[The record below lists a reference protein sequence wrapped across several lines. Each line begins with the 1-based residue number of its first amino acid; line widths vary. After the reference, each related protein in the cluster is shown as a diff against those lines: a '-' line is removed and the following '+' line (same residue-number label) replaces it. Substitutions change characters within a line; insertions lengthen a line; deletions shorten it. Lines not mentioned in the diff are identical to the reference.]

1 MSSAADVGS
10 KRSRV
15 SLGALKP
22 LAPYALAHRGRIGLA
37 LIALTVA
44 SAATLV
50 VPIAVRRM
58 IDFGFSDSNAGL
70 IRAYFLAMIGVVA
83 VLALASGARY
93 YLVMTLGERVVADL
107 RADLFGHL
115 TRLDPSFFDAEKT
128 GDIASR
134 LSADT
139 TQLKATFGSS
149 ASLALRNLFLF
160 VGAMTMMV
168 VTSPKLSAFVL
179 AAIPIIVLP
188 LYAAGRSVRERSR
201 RAQDRLADAT
211 AFATESLSAVRV
223 MQSFLAERFTASRY
237 REAAFGA
244 YEAAR
249 TMTQAR
255 AIVTAAAIFLA
266 FGSVVVVLWLGA
278 QEVIA
283 RKMTGGTLSQFV
295 LFAVFGAGALGQLS
309 EVWNEVSQAAGAAGR
324 IGEIMAVKPRI
335 VAPPQP
341 LRLAKPVRGEFA
353 FQNVCFA
360 YPGREDDAVL
370 RDVSFRIAPGETV
383 AIVGP
388 SGAGKSTLF
397 QLALRFYD
405 PASGAVTLDGVDV
418 SKLDPADLRAEIAL
432 VPQDA
437 FIFGATVAD
446 NIAYGAPGATR
457 EAVVAAAQ
465 QAAADGFIS
474 NLPRGYDTQLGERG
488 VTLSGGERQRIAIAR
503 AILKN
508 APVLLLDEATSA
520 LDAENETLVQGALET
535 LMKGRSTLVIAH
547 RLATIVNADR
557 IFVIEAGRL
566 VEEGSHAS
574 LMAAN
579 GLYARLARL
588 QFETGAAALTAV
600 ARPVG
605 AVWRARIRLDSWASA
620 TYLRAF
626 GLRHAGSR
634 RRGFGADRA
643 FSRGWAP
650 KPVTTQSRS
659 WS

>member
-1 MSSAADVGS
+1 MSSADAGS
-10 KRSRV
+10 KRPRV

-22 LAPYALAHRGRIGLA
+22 LAPYAFAHRTRIVLA
-37 LIALTVA
+37 LIALAIA

-58 IDFGFSDSNAGL
+58 IDFGFSDANVGL

-93 YLVMTLGERVVADL
+93 YLVMTLGEQVVADL
-107 RADLFGHL
+107 RADLFSHL

-160 VGAMTMMV
+160 IGATAMMV

-223 MQSFLAERFTASRY
+223 MQSFLAEKFTAGRY

-249 TMTQAR
+249 AMTQAR

-283 RKMTGGTLSQFV
+283 GSMTGGALSQFV

-309 EVWNEVSQAAGAAGR
+309 EVWNEVSQATGAAGR
-324 IGEIMAVKPRI
+324 IGEIIAVRPRI
-335 VAPPQP
+335 VAPAQP
-341 LRLAKPVRGEFA
+341 MKLAKPVRGELA
-353 FQNVCFA
+353 FHEVSFA
-360 YPGREDDAVL
+360 YPGREGGAVL
-370 RDVSFRIAPGETV
+370 RDVRFRVAPGETV

-405 PASGAVTLDGVDV
+405 PGSGAVMLDGVDV

-446 NIAYGAPGATR
+446 NIAYGARGVTR
-457 EAVVAAAQ
+457 EAVVAAAK

-474 NLPRGYDTQLGERG
+474 AMPQGYDTALGERG

-520 LDAENETLVQGALET
+520 LDAESETLVQGALET

-557 IFVIEAGRL
+557 ILVIEAGRVL
-566 VEEGSHAS
+566 EEGSHAS

-579 GLYARLARL
+579 GLYSRLARL
-588 QFETGAAALTAV
+588 QFETGAAALTA
-600 ARPVG
+600 
-605 AVWRARIRLDSWASA
+605 A
-620 TYLRAF
+620 TEAAL
-626 GLRHAGSR
+626 
-634 RRGFGADRA
+634 
-643 FSRGWAP
+643 
-650 KPVTTQSRS
+650 
-659 WS
+659 

>member
-15 SLGALKP
+15 SLGALRP
-22 LAPYALAHRGRIGLA
+22 LAPYALAHRGRIALA
-37 LIALTVA
+37 LIALIIA

-83 VLALASGARY
+83 ALALASGARY

-107 RADLFGHL
+107 RADLFSHL

-160 VGAMTMMV
+160 VGAITMMV
-168 VTSPKLSAFVL
+168 FTSPKLSAFVL

-223 MQSFLAERFTASRY
+223 MQSFLAEKFTAGRY

-255 AIVTAAAIFLA
+255 AIVTAAALFLA

-278 QEVIA
+278 QEVVA
-283 RKMTGGTLSQFV
+283 GKMTGGTLSQFV

-324 IGEIMAVKPRI
+324 IGEIMAVEPRI
-335 VAPPQP
+335 VAPAQP
-341 LRLAKPVRGEFA
+341 VRLAKPVHGELA
-353 FQNVCFA
+353 FDDVCFA
-360 YPGREDDAVL
+360 YPGRHDDSVL
-370 RDVSFRIAPGETV
+370 RDVSFRVAPGETV

-405 PASGAVTLDGVDV
+405 PGSGSVMLDGVDI

-457 EAVVAAAQ
+457 EAVVAAAK

-474 NLPRGYDTQLGERG
+474 TMPQGYDTPLGERG

-520 LDAENETLVQGALET
+520 LDAESETLVQGALET

-557 IFVIEAGRL
+557 ILVVEAGRV

-579 GLYARLARL
+579 GLYSRLARL
-588 QFETGAAALTAV
+588 QFETGAAALTA
-600 ARPVG
+600 A
-605 AVWRARIRLDSWASA
+605 AEAAL
-620 TYLRAF
+620 
-626 GLRHAGSR
+626 
-634 RRGFGADRA
+634 
-643 FSRGWAP
+643 
-650 KPVTTQSRS
+650 
-659 WS
+659 

>member
-1 MSSAADVGS
+1 MPSAADVGS
-10 KRSRV
+10 KRSRI
-15 SLGALKP
+15 SLGALRP
-22 LAPYALAHRGRIGLA
+22 LAPYAFAHRGRIALA

-107 RADLFGHL
+107 RVDLFSHL
-115 TRLDPSFFDAEKT
+115 TRLDPSFFDGEKT

-160 VGAMTMMV
+160 VGAITMMV

-211 AFATESLSAVRV
+211 AFATESLSAVRI
-223 MQSFLAERFTASRY
+223 MQSFLAEQFTARRY

-255 AIVTAAAIFLA
+255 AFVTAAALFLA

-278 QEVIA
+278 QEVVA

-309 EVWNEVSQAAGAAGR
+309 EVWNEVSQAVGAAGR
-324 IGEIMAVKPRI
+324 IGEIMAVEPRI
-335 VAPPQP
+335 VAPAQP
-341 LRLAKPVRGEFA
+341 VRLAKPVHGELA
-353 FQNVCFA
+353 FDDVCFA
-360 YPGREDDAVL
+360 YPGRHDDSVL
-370 RDVSFRIAPGETV
+370 RDVSFRVAPGETV

-405 PASGAVTLDGVDV
+405 PGSGSVMLDGVDI
-418 SKLDPADLRAEIAL
+418 SKLDPAGLRAEIAL

-457 EAVVAAAQ
+457 EAVVAAAK

-474 NLPRGYDTQLGERG
+474 AMPQGYDTPLGERG

-520 LDAENETLVQGALET
+520 LDAESETLVQGALET

-547 RLATIVNADR
+547 RLATIVSADR
-557 IFVIEAGRL
+557 ILVIEAGRV

-579 GLYARLARL
+579 GLYSRLARL

-600 ARPVG
+600 AE
-605 AVWRARIRLDSWASA
+605 AAL
-620 TYLRAF
+620 
-626 GLRHAGSR
+626 
-634 RRGFGADRA
+634 
-643 FSRGWAP
+643 
-650 KPVTTQSRS
+650 
-659 WS
+659 

>member
-15 SLGALKP
+15 SLGALRP
-22 LAPYALAHRGRIGLA
+22 LAPYALAHRGRIALA
-37 LIALTVA
+37 LIALIIA

-83 VLALASGARY
+83 ALALASGARY

-107 RADLFGHL
+107 RADLFSHL

-160 VGAMTMMV
+160 VGAITMMV
-168 VTSPKLSAFVL
+168 FTSPKLSAFVL

-201 RAQDRLADAT
+201 RAQDGLAEAT

-223 MQSFLAERFTASRY
+223 MQSFLAEKFTASRY

-249 TMTQAR
+249 AMTQAR

-283 RKMTGGTLSQFV
+283 GQMTGGVLSQFV

-324 IGEIMAVKPRI
+324 IGEIMAVRPRI
-335 VAPPQP
+335 VAPAQP
-341 LRLAKPVRGEFA
+341 MKLAKPVRGELA
-353 FQNVCFA
+353 FHDVCFA
-360 YPGREDDAVL
+360 YPGREGGAVL
-370 RDVSFRIAPGETV
+370 RDVNFRVAVGETV

-405 PASGAVTLDGVDV
+405 PGSGAVMLDGVDV

-446 NIAYGAPGATR
+446 NIAYGGPGVTR
-457 EAVVAAAQ
+457 EAVVAAAK

-474 NLPRGYDTQLGERG
+474 AMPQGYDTPLGERG

-520 LDAENETLVQGALET
+520 LDAESETLVQGALET

-557 IFVIEAGRL
+557 ILVIEAGRV
-566 VEEGSHAS
+566 VEEGSHAA

-579 GLYARLARL
+579 GLYSRLARL
-588 QFETGAAALTAV
+588 QFETGAAALT
-600 ARPVG
+600 G
-605 AVWRARIRLDSWASA
+605 ATEAAL
-620 TYLRAF
+620 
-626 GLRHAGSR
+626 
-634 RRGFGADRA
+634 
-643 FSRGWAP
+643 
-650 KPVTTQSRS
+650 
-659 WS
+659 

>member
-1 MSSAADVGS
+1 MSSADTGS

-15 SLGALKP
+15 SLSALKP
-22 LAPYALAHRGRIGLA
+22 LAPYALAHRGRIALA
-37 LIALTVA
+37 LIALAIA

-58 IDFGFSDSNAGL
+58 IDFGFSDANAGL

-107 RADLFGHL
+107 RADLFSHL
-115 TRLDPSFFDAEKT
+115 TQLDPSFFDAEKT

-160 VGAMTMMV
+160 VGAITMMV
-168 VTSPKLSAFVL
+168 FTSPKLSAFVL
-179 AAIPIIVLP
+179 AAIPVIVLP

-223 MQSFLAERFTASRY
+223 MQSFLAEKFTASRY

-249 TMTQAR
+249 AMTQAR

-283 RKMTGGTLSQFV
+283 GSMTGGALSQFV

-324 IGEIMAVKPRI
+324 IGEIMAVQPRI
-335 VAPPQP
+335 VAPAQP
-341 LRLAKPVRGEFA
+341 MKLAKPVRGELA
-353 FQNVCFA
+353 FHDVCFA
-360 YPGREDDAVL
+360 YPGREGGPVL
-370 RDVSFRIAPGETV
+370 RDVSFRVAPGETV

-397 QLALRFYD
+397 QLGLRFYD
-405 PASGAVTLDGVDV
+405 PRSGSVMLDGVDI
-418 SKLDPADLRAEIAL
+418 SKLDPATLRAEIAV

-437 FIFGATVAD
+437 FIFGASVAD
-446 NIAYGAPGATR
+446 NIAYGAPGATN
-457 EAVVAAAQ
+457 EALVAAAK

-474 NLPRGYDTQLGERG
+474 AMPQGYDTPLGERG

-520 LDAENETLVQGALET
+520 LDAESETLVQGALET

-557 IFVIEAGRL
+557 ILVIEAGRV
-566 VEEGSHAS
+566 VEEGSHTS

-579 GLYARLARL
+579 GLYSRLARL
-588 QFETGAAALTAV
+588 QFETGAAALTA
-600 ARPVG
+600 
-605 AVWRARIRLDSWASA
+605 A
-620 TYLRAF
+620 TEAAL
-626 GLRHAGSR
+626 
-634 RRGFGADRA
+634 
-643 FSRGWAP
+643 
-650 KPVTTQSRS
+650 
-659 WS
+659 

>member
-1 MSSAADVGS
+1 MSSAANGA
-10 KRSRV
+10 KRSRS
-15 SLGALKP
+15 SLGALRP
-22 LAPYALAHRGRIGLA
+22 LAPYALKHRTRIVLA
-37 LIALTVA
+37 LIALSVA
-44 SAATLV
+44 SGATLV
-50 VPIAVRRM
+50 VPVAVRRM
-58 IDFGFSDSNAGL
+58 IDFGFSASNAGI

-93 YLVMTLGERVVADL
+93 YLVMTLGEGVVADL
-107 RADLFGHL
+107 RADLFTHL
-115 TRLDPSFFDAEKT
+115 TSLDASFFDTEKT

-160 VGAMTMMV
+160 VGAITMMV

-179 AAIPIIVLP
+179 AAIPLIVLP

-223 MQSFLAERFTASRY
+223 MQSFLAERFTAGRY
-237 REAAFGA
+237 RDAAFGA

-249 TMTQAR
+249 AMTQAR
-255 AIVTAAAIFLA
+255 AFVTAAALFLA
-266 FGSVVVVLWLGA
+266 FGSVVLVLWLGA
-278 QEVIA
+278 REVIA
-283 RKMTGGTLSQFV
+283 HRMTGGALSQFV

-335 VAPPQP
+335 VAPAQP
-341 LRLAKPVRGEFA
+341 IRLAKPARGELA
-353 FQNVCFA
+353 FRDVSFA
-360 YPGREDDAVL
+360 YPGREDGQVL
-370 RDVSFRIAPGETV
+370 SEVNFRVAPDEVV

-405 PASGAVTLDGVDV
+405 PVSGAVTLDGVDIA
-418 SKLDPADLRAEIAL
+418 KLDPADLRAQIAL

-437 FIFGATVAD
+437 FIFGASVAD
-446 NIAYGAPGATR
+446 NIAYGAPGAAR
-457 EAVVAAAQ
+457 EAVVAAAR

-474 NLPRGYDTQLGERG
+474 ALPQGYDTPLGERG
-488 VTLSGGERQRIAIAR
+488 ATLSGGERQRIAIAR

-520 LDAENETLVQGALET
+520 LDAESETLVQGALDT
-535 LMKGRSTLVIAH
+535 LMQGRSTLVIAH

-557 IFVIEAGRL
+557 ILVIEAGRI

-588 QFETGAAALTAV
+588 QFETGAAALTAT
-600 ARPVG
+600 AE
-605 AVWRARIRLDSWASA
+605 AA
-620 TYLRAF
+620 
-626 GLRHAGSR
+626 
-634 RRGFGADRA
+634 
-643 FSRGWAP
+643 
-650 KPVTTQSRS
+650 Q
-659 WS
+659 

>member
-1 MSSAADVGS
+1 LGVPVDLDRLDLGEKGVRKAAHCLGVDRAMSFAADAGS
-10 KRSRV
+10 KKSRV
-15 SLGALKP
+15 SLAALRP
-22 LAPYALAHRGRIGLA
+22 LAPYAFAHRTRIVLA
-37 LIALTVA
+37 LIALTIA
-44 SAATLV
+44 SGATLV

-58 IDFGFSDSNAGL
+58 IDFGFSDANAGL

-93 YLVMTLGERVVADL
+93 YLVVTLGERVVAEL
-107 RADLFGHL
+107 RADLFSHL

-160 VGAMTMMV
+160 VGAITMMV
-168 VTSPKLSAFVL
+168 FTSPKLSAFVL
-179 AAIPIIVLP
+179 AAIPVIVLP

-201 RAQDRLADAT
+201 RAQDRLAEAT

-223 MQSFLAERFTASRY
+223 MQSFLAEKFTGGRY

-249 TMTQAR
+249 AMSQAR
-255 AIVTAAAIFLA
+255 ALVTAAALFLA

-283 RKMTGGTLSQFV
+283 HRMTGGALSQFV

-324 IGEIMAVKPRI
+324 IAEIMAVKPRV
-335 VAPPQP
+335 VAPAQP
-341 LRLAKPVRGEFA
+341 IKLAKPVRGDLA
-353 FQNVCFA
+353 FHNVSFA
-360 YPGREDDAVL
+360 YPGREDESVL
-370 RDVSFRIAPGETV
+370 RDVSLRVAPGETV

-405 PASGAVTLDGVDV
+405 PASGTVTLDGVDV
-418 SKLDPADLRAEIAL
+418 SRLDPASLRAEIAL

-437 FIFGATVAD
+437 FVFGATVAD

-457 EAVVAAAQ
+457 EAVVAAAK

-474 NLPRGYDTQLGERG
+474 ALPQGYDTPLGERG

-503 AILKN
+503 AILKD
-508 APVLLLDEATSA
+508 APSLLLDEATSA
-520 LDAENETLVQGALET
+520 LDAENETLVQRALET

-557 IFVIEAGRL
+557 ILVIEAGRL
-566 VEEGSHAS
+566 VEEGAHAS

-588 QFETGAAALTAV
+588 QFETGAAALTGV
-600 ARPVG
+600 AE
-605 AVWRARIRLDSWASA
+605 AA
-620 TYLRAF
+620 
-626 GLRHAGSR
+626 
-634 RRGFGADRA
+634 
-643 FSRGWAP
+643 
-650 KPVTTQSRS
+650 Q
-659 WS
+659 

>member
-115 TRLDPSFFDAEKT
+115 TRLEPSFFDAEKT

-237 REAAFGA
+237 RGAAFGA

-283 RKMTGGTLSQFV
+283 RKITGGTLSQFV

-353 FQNVCFA
+353 FQSVCFA

-405 PASGAVTLDGVDV
+405 PASGVVTLDGVDV

-457 EAVVAAAQ
+457 EAVIAAAQ

-588 QFETGAAALTAV
+588 QFETGAAALTA
-600 ARPVG
+600 
-605 AVWRARIRLDSWASA
+605 SA
-620 TYLRAF
+620 EA
-626 GLRHAGSR
+626 A
-634 RRGFGADRA
+634 
-643 FSRGWAP
+643 
-650 KPVTTQSRS
+650 Q
-659 WS
+659 

>member
-10 KRSRV
+10 KTSRS
-15 SLGALKP
+15 SLGALRP
-22 LAPYALAHRGRIGLA
+22 LAPYAFVHRTRIGLA
-37 LIALTVA
+37 LTALVIA

-58 IDFGFSDSNAGL
+58 IDFGFSADNAGL
-70 IRAYFLAMIGVVA
+70 IRVYFLAMIGVVA

-107 RADLFGHL
+107 RADLFTHL
-115 TRLDPSFFDAEKT
+115 TRLDPGFFDAEKT
-128 GDIASR
+128 GEIASR

-160 VGAMTMMV
+160 VGAIAMMV

-179 AAIPIIVLP
+179 AAIPVIVLP
-188 LYAAGRSVRERSR
+188 LYAAGRSVRQRSR
-201 RAQDRLADAT
+201 RAQDRLAEAT
-211 AFATESLSAVRV
+211 AFATESLTAVRI
-223 MQSFLAERFTASRY
+223 MQSFVAESFTAGRY
-237 REAAFGA
+237 REAAYGA

-249 TMTQAR
+249 AMSEAR
-255 AIVTAAAIFLA
+255 AYVTAAALFLA

-278 QEVIA
+278 QDVIA
-283 RKMTGGTLSQFV
+283 HRMTGGALSQFV

-309 EVWNEVSQAAGAAGR
+309 EVWNEVSQAAGAAAR

-335 VAPPQP
+335 IAPPKP
-341 LRLAKPVRGEFA
+341 AVLIRPVRGELA
-353 FQNVCFA
+353 FRNVSFA

-370 RDVSFRIAPGETV
+370 RDVSFRAAPGEVV

-405 PASGAVTLDGVDV
+405 PSSGAVALDGVDI
-418 SKLDPADLRAEIAL
+418 STLNPADLRAEIAL

-437 FIFGATVAD
+437 FIFGASVAD
-446 NIAYGAPGATR
+446 NIAYGAPGASR
-457 EAVVAAAQ
+457 EAVVAAAR
-465 QAAADGFIS
+465 QAAADGFIAA
-474 NLPRGYDTQLGERG
+474 LPEGYDTQLGERG

-503 AILKN
+503 AILKD

-520 LDAENETLVQGALET
+520 LDAESETLVQGALEA
-535 LMKGRSTLVIAH
+535 LMKGRTTLVIAH
-547 RLATIVNADR
+547 RLATIVNAHR
-557 IFVIEAGRL
+557 ILVIEAGCV
-566 VEEGSHAS
+566 VEEGTHAS
-574 LMAAN
+574 LMAAG

-600 ARPVG
+600 AE
-605 AVWRARIRLDSWASA
+605 AA
-620 TYLRAF
+620 
-626 GLRHAGSR
+626 
-634 RRGFGADRA
+634 
-643 FSRGWAP
+643 
-650 KPVTTQSRS
+650 Q
-659 WS
+659 

>member
-1 MSSAADVGS
+1 MSSAADAGS

-22 LAPYALAHRGRIGLA
+22 LAPYALAHRGRIVLA
-37 LIALTVA
+37 LIALAIA

-107 RADLFGHL
+107 RADLFSHL
-115 TRLDPSFFDAEKT
+115 TRLDPSFFDGEKT

-160 VGAMTMMV
+160 VGAITMMV
-168 VTSPKLSAFVL
+168 FTSPKLSAFVL

-237 REAAFGA
+237 RDAAFGA

-249 TMTQAR
+249 AMSQAR
-255 AIVTAAAIFLA
+255 ALVTAAALFLA

-283 RKMTGGTLSQFV
+283 HQMTGGALSQFV

-324 IGEIMAVKPRI
+324 IGEIMAVQPRI
-335 VAPPQP
+335 VAPAQP
-341 LRLAKPVRGEFA
+341 MKLAKPVRGELA
-353 FQNVCFA
+353 FHDVGFA
-360 YPGREDDAVL
+360 YPGREDGAVL
-370 RDVSFRIAPGETV
+370 RDVGFRVAPGETV

-405 PASGAVTLDGVDV
+405 PGSGSVMLDGVDIAR
-418 SKLDPADLRAEIAL
+418 LDPVDLRAEIAL

-457 EAVVAAAQ
+457 EAVVAAAK

-474 NLPRGYDTQLGERG
+474 ALPQGYDTPLGERG

-520 LDAENETLVQGALET
+520 LDAESETLVQGALET

-547 RLATIVNADR
+547 RLATIVNAHR
-557 IFVIEAGRL
+557 ILVIEAGCV
-566 VEEGSHAS
+566 VEEGSHVS

-588 QFETGAAALTAV
+588 QFETGAAALTA
-600 ARPVG
+600 A
-605 AVWRARIRLDSWASA
+605 AEAA
-620 TYLRAF
+620 
-626 GLRHAGSR
+626 
-634 RRGFGADRA
+634 
-643 FSRGWAP
+643 
-650 KPVTTQSRS
+650 Q
-659 WS
+659 

>member
-1 MSSAADVGS
+1 MSSADAGA

-15 SLGALKP
+15 SLGALKA
-22 LAPYALAHRGRIGLA
+22 LAPYALAHRGRIALA
-37 LIALTVA
+37 LIALTIA
-44 SAATLV
+44 SGATLV
-50 VPIAVRRM
+50 VPVAVRRM
-58 IDFGFSDSNAGL
+58 IDFGFSDANAGL

-93 YLVMTLGERVVADL
+93 YLVMTLGEGVVADL
-107 RADLFGHL
+107 RADLFTHL
-115 TRLDPSFFDAEKT
+115 TRLDASFFDAEKT

-160 VGAMTMMV
+160 VGAITMMV

-188 LYAAGRSVRERSR
+188 LYAAGRSVRQRSR
-201 RAQDRLADAT
+201 RAQDRLAEAT

-223 MQSFLAERFTASRY
+223 MQSFLAERFTAGRY
-237 REAAFGA
+237 RDAAFGA

-249 TMTQAR
+249 AMAQAR
-255 AIVTAAAIFLA
+255 ALVTAAALFLA

-278 QEVIA
+278 REVIA
-283 RKMTGGTLSQFV
+283 HRMTGGALSQFV

-335 VAPPQP
+335 VAPAAP
-341 LRLAKPVRGEFA
+341 LKLARPVRGEFA
-353 FQNVCFA
+353 FRNVSFA
-360 YPGREDDAVL
+360 YPNREDDVL
-370 RDVSFRIAPGETV
+370 SEVNFRVAPGEVV

-405 PASGAVTLDGVDV
+405 PASGAVTLDGVDIA
-418 SKLDPADLRAEIAL
+418 KLNPADLRAEIAL

-437 FIFGATVAD
+437 FIFGASVAD

-457 EAVVAAAQ
+457 EAVVAAAR

-474 NLPRGYDTQLGERG
+474 ALPQGYDTLLGERG
-488 VTLSGGERQRIAIAR
+488 ATLSGGERQRIAIAR
-503 AILKN
+503 ALLKN

-520 LDAENETLVQGALET
+520 LDAESETLVQGALET

-547 RLATIVNADR
+547 RLATIVNAHR
-557 IFVIEAGRL
+557 ILVIEAGRI

-588 QFETGAAALTAV
+588 QFETGAAALTAP
-600 ARPVG
+600 AE
-605 AVWRARIRLDSWASA
+605 AA
-620 TYLRAF
+620 
-626 GLRHAGSR
+626 
-634 RRGFGADRA
+634 
-643 FSRGWAP
+643 
-650 KPVTTQSRS
+650 Q
-659 WS
+659 

>member
-1 MSSAADVGS
+1 MSSAAAGS

-22 LAPYALAHRGRIGLA
+22 LAPYALGHRARIVLA
-37 LIALTVA
+37 LVALTVA

-50 VPIAVRRM
+50 VPVAVRRM
-58 IDFGFSDSNAGL
+58 IDFGFSDANAGL

-83 VLALASGARY
+83 MLALASGARY

-107 RADLFGHL
+107 RADLFTHL
-115 TRLDPSFFDAEKT
+115 TRLDPAFFDAEKT

-139 TQLKATFGSS
+139 TQLKATFGAS

-160 VGAMTMMV
+160 VGAITMMV

-179 AAIPIIVLP
+179 AAIPVIVLP

-201 RAQDRLADAT
+201 RAQDKLADAT

-223 MQSFLAERFTASRY
+223 MQSFLAERFTAGRY
-237 REAAFGA
+237 REAAFSA

-249 TMTQAR
+249 AMSQAR
-255 AIVTAAAIFLA
+255 ALVTAAAIFLA
-266 FGSVVVVLWLGA
+266 FGSVVFVLWLGA
-278 QEVIA
+278 REVIA
-283 RKMTGGTLSQFV
+283 HRMTGGALSQFV

-324 IGEIMAVKPRI
+324 IGEIMGVKPRI
-335 VAPPQP
+335 VAPAEPIK
-341 LRLAKPVRGEFA
+341 LARPVRGELA
-353 FQNVCFA
+353 FRNVSFA
-360 YPGREDDAVL
+360 YPGREDDPVL
-370 RDVSFRIAPGETV
+370 RNVSFRIAPGETI

-405 PASGAVTLDGVDV
+405 TGGGAVTLDGVDV
-418 SKLDPADLRAEIAL
+418 SRLDPASLRAEIAL

-437 FIFGATVAD
+437 FIFGASVAD
-446 NIAYGAPGATR
+446 NIGYGAPGATR
-457 EAVVAAAQ
+457 EAVVAAAR
-465 QAAADGFIS
+465 QAAADDFIS
-474 NLPRGYDTQLGERG
+474 ALPRGYDTLLGERG

-520 LDAENETLVQGALET
+520 LDAESETLVQGALET
-535 LMKGRSTLVIAH
+535 LMKGRTTLVIAH
-547 RLATIVNADR
+547 RLATIVNAHR
-557 IFVIEAGRL
+557 ILVIEAGRL
-566 VEEGSHAS
+566 VEEGDHAS

-588 QFETGAAALTAV
+588 QFETGAAALTA
-600 ARPVG
+600 A
-605 AVWRARIRLDSWASA
+605 AEAA
-620 TYLRAF
+620 
-626 GLRHAGSR
+626 
-634 RRGFGADRA
+634 
-643 FSRGWAP
+643 
-650 KPVTTQSRS
+650 Q
-659 WS
+659 

>member
-1 MSSAADVGS
+1 MSSTDTGS

-15 SLGALKP
+15 SLAALKP
-22 LAPYALAHRGRIGLA
+22 LAPYALAHRGRIVLA
-37 LIALTVA
+37 LIALALA

-107 RADLFGHL
+107 RADLFSHL
-115 TRLDPSFFDAEKT
+115 SRLDPSFFDAEKT

-160 VGAMTMMV
+160 VGAITMMV
-168 VTSPKLSAFVL
+168 FTSPKLSAFVL
-179 AAIPIIVLP
+179 AAIPVIVLP

-249 TMTQAR
+249 TMIQAR
-255 AIVTAAAIFLA
+255 AIVTAVAIFLA

-283 RKMTGGTLSQFV
+283 GSMTGGALSQFV

-324 IGEIMAVKPRI
+324 IGEIMAVQPRI

-341 LRLAKPVRGEFA
+341 LRLAKPVRGELA
-353 FQNVCFA
+353 FHDVRFA
-360 YPGREDDAVL
+360 YPGREDGSVL

-405 PASGAVTLDGVDV
+405 PGSGAVMLDGVDI
-418 SKLDPADLRAEIAL
+418 SKLDPVELRAEIAL

-457 EAVVAAAQ
+457 EAVVAAAKR
-465 QAAADGFIS
+465 AAADSFIS
-474 NLPRGYDTQLGERG
+474 AMPQGYDTALGERG

-520 LDAENETLVQGALET
+520 LDAESETLVQGALET

-547 RLATIVNADR
+547 RLATIVNAHR
-557 IFVIEAGRL
+557 ILVVEAGRV

-588 QFETGAAALTAV
+588 QFETGAAALTA
-600 ARPVG
+600 A
-605 AVWRARIRLDSWASA
+605 AEAA
-620 TYLRAF
+620 
-626 GLRHAGSR
+626 
-634 RRGFGADRA
+634 
-643 FSRGWAP
+643 
-650 KPVTTQSRS
+650 Q
-659 WS
+659 

>member
-1 MSSAADVGS
+1 MEPSASAAT
-10 KRSRV
+10 KPRAP
-15 SLGALKP
+15 LGALKP
-22 LAPYALAHRGRIGLA
+22 LLPYALRHRGRIALA
-37 LIALTVA
+37 LVALLVA
-44 SAATLV
+44 SAATLA
-50 VPIAVRRM
+50 VPFAVRRM
-58 IDFGFSDSNAGL
+58 IDYGFSEGRVGL
-70 IRAYFLAMIGVVA
+70 IHDYFIAMIGVVA
-83 VLALASGARY
+83 VLALASGSRF

-107 RADLFGHL
+107 RGDLFAHL
-115 TRLDPSFFDAEKT
+115 TRLDPSFFDQEKT
-128 GDIASR
+128 GEIVSR

-149 ASLALRNLFLF
+149 ASTALRNFFLF
-160 VGAMTMMV
+160 VGATAMMV
-168 VTSPKLSAFVL
+168 FTSPKLSAFVL
-179 AAIPIIVLP
+179 AAIPVIVLP

-223 MQSFLAERFTASRY
+223 MQSFVAEKFTASRY

-249 TMTQAR
+249 AMTQAR

-283 RKMTGGTLSQFV
+283 GSMTGGALSQFV

-324 IGEIMAVKPRI
+324 IGEIMAVTPRI
-335 VAPPQP
+335 VAPAQP
-341 LRLAKPVRGEFA
+341 MKLAKPVRGELA
-353 FQNVCFA
+353 FHDVCFA
-360 YPGREDDAVL
+360 YPGREGGAIL
-370 RDVSFRIAPGETV
+370 RDVSFRVAPGETV

-405 PASGAVTLDGVDV
+405 PGSGAVMLDGVDI

-446 NIAYGAPGATR
+446 NIAYGAPGVTR
-457 EAVVAAAQ
+457 EAVVAAAK

-474 NLPRGYDTQLGERG
+474 AMPQGYDTSLGERG

-535 LMKGRSTLVIAH
+535 LTKGRSTLVIAH

-557 IFVIEAGRL
+557 ILVIEAGRV

-579 GLYARLARL
+579 GLYSRLARL
-588 QFETGAAALTAV
+588 QFETGAAALTA
-600 ARPVG
+600 
-605 AVWRARIRLDSWASA
+605 A
-620 TYLRAF
+620 TEAAL
-626 GLRHAGSR
+626 
-634 RRGFGADRA
+634 
-643 FSRGWAP
+643 
-650 KPVTTQSRS
+650 
-659 WS
+659 